1 VTSVEFWAAAGR
13 ARVKILFFGDGAWAA
28 DSLRRLVANPWTVLA
43 VVLRRHPSSESLEI
57 AARDLGLPVLQP
69 GNVNSPEFL
78 EIVRSFAPDLNVS
91 VSYDQ
96 IVRRPL
102 LESAPLGFVN
112 FHAGKLP
119 RYRGK
124 NVVNWALIN
133 GETEIGITGH
143 YMDEGIDTGDI
154 LLQRTL
160 PIGWTDTYGDVL
172 DRVVAAF
179 PDLVERALGMIADGT
194 ATRRPQAHLPG
205 TYFAARRD
213 GDEWLDW
220 SDTSRHLHN
229 KVRAITRPGPGAL
242 TLHEGEPVVI
252 WRAHWDPAWPSYLA
266 TPGEVVGRRDDG
278 VMVKTGDSTLLVL
291 EAGVPGGPGS
301 VPGWPPGTRL
311 GLGADAVPALLKR
324 IRALEEELLSRRTS

>member
-1 VTSVEFWAAAGR
+1 MGSPSKLR
-13 ARVKILFFGDGAWAA
+13 LLFFGDGAWAA
-28 DSLRRLVANPWTVLA
+28 NSLEAIAPRWTVCA
-43 VVLRRHPSSESLEI
+43 VVLRRRPSCDALAET
-57 AARDLGLPVLQP
+57 ARELGLPVLQP

-78 EIVRSFAPDLNVS
+78 EIVRSFGPDLNVS

-96 IVRRPL
+96 IVRRQL
-102 LESAPLGFVN
+102 LEAAPLGFIN

-119 RYRGK
+119 QYRGK

-143 YMDEGIDTGDI
+143 FMDEGIDTGDI
-154 LLQRTL
+154 ILQRTL

-179 PDLVERALGMIADGT
+179 PDLVETALAMIAGGT
-194 ATRRPQAHLPG
+194 AVRHPQAQLPG
-205 TYFAARRD
+205 TYFAARKE

-242 TLHEGEPVVI
+242 TLLGGQPVVI

-278 VMVKTGDSTLLVL
+278 VIVKTGDSTLLIL
-291 EAGVPGGPGS
+291 EAGVPGGPGG

-311 GLGADAVPALLKR
+311 GIQTDAVAALLQR
-324 IRALEEELLSRRTS
+324 IRTLEEELLSRRTS